1 MSSDERPADGRAGR
15 RVLTVDGDRERL
27 RTFMRRMGTAA
38 ARAYLEGAFG
48 DGSERADGGPKAE
61 TSEPVP

>member
-1 MSSDERPADGRAGR
+1 
-15 RVLTVDGDRERL
+15 VLTVDGDRERL